1 MTVLDYKK
9 ELFVDNDIVQ
19 SMKNVLNRINSLSKQ
34 NNREEIENLVW
45 LARNILNGEY
55 CELTK
60 EQKTDFYKAVNN
72 RYKKLTEKKLY

>member
-9 ELFVDNDIVQ
+9 ELFVDPDIVQ
-19 SMKNVLNRINSLSKQ
+19 SMKNVLDRMNSLSKQ
-34 NNREEIENLVW
+34 NNVEEIENLVW
-45 LARNILNGEY
+45 LARNILNEEY

-72 RYKKLTEKKLY
+72 RYKKLTGKKMY